1 MAIQIREHHPGRD
14 IDAFLRL
21 PELLYSGDP
30 GFVMPLYMEQRDR
43 LTPGKNPF
51 FKHAEATLFTAYQN
65 GQLVGRISAQVD
77 HEHLA
82 RYRDGCGL
90 FGFFDTINDQRVGK
104 ALVDA
109 AASWL
114 RARGLTTMRGPF
126 SLSVNEESGT
136 MVEGQTEAAMIMMPY
151 HRSYQDDIAKSAG
164 LVKAKDLFAW
174 KYVVGEIPERAKRA
188 HAEMKTMPEV
198 RIRPVRKSHLKEDV
212 AIVADIFNDAW
223 SDNYHFVPMTREE
236 LQKMTEDMKLLLDDN
251 IALIAEIDGKPA
263 AMSIAMPNL
272 SEASHDLNGRLFP
285 LGLPK
290 LLYRLKVK
298 RTKSARLILL
308 GIKKDYRNKKR
319 YGGMSAALY
328 VEMATRGAAVG
339 YEWGELGW
347 TLEDNRPVNLGI
359 KMMGGEVYKKYRIYE
374 KKLT

>member
-1 MAIQIREHHPGRD
+1 MSIQIREHHPGRD
-14 IDAFLRL
+14 MDAFLKL

-30 GFVMPLYMEQRDR
+30 GFVMPLYMEMRDR

-51 FKHAEATLFTAYQN
+51 FQHAEATLFTAYQH
-65 GQLVGRISAQVD
+65 GQLVGRISAQID
-77 HEHLA
+77 REHLA
-82 RYRDGCGL
+82 RYDDGCGL
-90 FGFFDTINDQRVGK
+90 FGFFDTINDERVGK

-114 RARGLTTMRGPF
+114 KSRGMRTMRGPF

-136 MVEGQTEAAMIMMPY
+136 MVEGQAEAAMVMMPY
-151 HRSYQDDIAKSAG
+151 HRPYQDSIAKASG
-164 LVKAKDLFAW
+164 LEKAKDLYAW
-174 KYVVGEIPERAKRA
+174 KYTVGEIPERARRA
-188 HAEMKTMPEV
+188 HVEVKAMPEV
-198 RIRPVRKSHLKEDV
+198 HIRPVSRAHISRDV
-212 AIVADIFNDAW
+212 KIVSDIFNDAW
-223 SDNYHFVPMTREE
+223 SDNYHFVPMTEAE
-236 LQKMTEDMKLLLDDN
+236 LGKMADDMKLLLDDQ
-251 IALIAEIDGKPA
+251 IALIAEIDGKPG
-263 AMSIAMPNL
+263 AMSIALPNL
-272 SEASHDLNGRLFP
+272 SEASRDLGGRLFP

-290 LLYRLKVK
+290 LLYRLKVQ

-308 GIKKDYRNKKR
+308 GIKKEFRNKKR

-359 KMMGGEVYKKYRIYE
+359 KMMGGEVYKRYRLYE
-374 KKLT
+374 KRLV

>member
-1 MAIQIREHHPGRD
+1 MSIQIREHHPGRD
-14 IDAFLRL
+14 IDAFVRV
-21 PELLYSGDP
+21 PELLYTGDP

-51 FKHAEATLFTAYQN
+51 FKHAEATLFTAYQH
-65 GQLVGRISAQVD
+65 GQLVGRISAQID
-77 HEHLA
+77 REHLR
-82 RYRDGCGL
+82 RYNDGVGL
-90 FGFFDTINDQRVGK
+90 FGFFDTINDPRVGK

-114 RARGLTTMRGPF
+114 KARGLQTMRGPF
-126 SLSVNEESGT
+126 SLSVNEEIGT
-136 MVEGQTEAAMIMMPY
+136 MIEGHAEPAMIMMPY
-151 HRSYQDDIAKSAG
+151 HRAYQDEIAQAAG
-164 LVKAKDLFAW
+164 LTKAKDYYAW
-174 KYVVGEIPERAKRA
+174 RYVVGEIPERAKRA
-188 HAEMKTMPEV
+188 HREVKAMPEV
-198 RIRPVRKSHLKEDV
+198 RIRPLDKANLASEVH
-212 AIVADIFNDAW
+212 IVADIFNDAW
-223 SDNYHFVPMTREE
+223 SENYHFVPMTEDE
-236 LQKMTEDMKLLLDDN
+236 MSKMADDMKLLLDDQ

-263 AMSIAMPNL
+263 AMAIALPNIM
-272 SEASHDLNGRLFP
+272 EASRDLNGRLFP

-298 RTKSARLILL
+298 RTKSARLIVL
-308 GIKKDYRNKKR
+308 GIKKDWRNKKR

-359 KMMGGEVYKKYRIYE
+359 KMMGGEVYKKYRVYE
-374 KKLT
+374 KRLT

>member
-1 MAIQIREHHPGRD
+1 MSIQIREHHPGRD

-21 PELLYSGDP
+21 PELLYTGDP

-51 FKHAEATLFTAYQN
+51 FKHAEATLFTAYQH

-77 HEHLA
+77 REHLR
-82 RYRDGCGL
+82 RYNDGVGL
-90 FGFFDTINDQRVGK
+90 FGFFDTINDPRVGK

-126 SLSVNEESGT
+126 SLSVNEELGT
-136 MVEGQTEAAMIMMPY
+136 MIEGQTEPAMIMMPY
-151 HRSYQDDIAKSAG
+151 HRSYQDGVAQAAG
-164 LVKAKDLFAW
+164 LSKAKDYFAW
-174 KYVVGEIPERAKRA
+174 RYVVGEIPERAKRA
-188 HAEMKTMPEV
+188 HREVKAMPEV
-198 RIRPVRKSHLKEDV
+198 HIRPLDRKNLGSEVRT
-212 AIVADIFNDAW
+212 VADIFNDAW
-223 SDNYHFVPMTREE
+223 SENYHFVPMTEDE
-236 LQKMTEDMKLLLDDN
+236 MGKMADDMKLLLDDQ
-251 IALIAEIDGKPA
+251 IALIAEIDGQPA
-263 AMSIAMPNL
+263 AMAIALPNIM
-272 SEASHDLNGRLFP
+272 EASRDLNGRLFP

-290 LLYRLKVK
+290 LLYRLKVQ
-298 RTKSARLILL
+298 RTKSARLIVL

-359 KMMGGEVYKKYRIYE
+359 KMMGGEVYKKYRVYE
-374 KKLT
+374 KRLV